1 MQCHWDP
8 FSTGRSEAVRVAG
21 NELRWSRTQRS
32 PLPMDSVVAALIVG
46 IGIGF
51 IMGMRSEGRRRGGA
65 ASTGSS
71 TSDSIRRKSSRQL
84 VDDNVVE
91 MSTSKPVLSSLRE
104 SERASSSSLP
114 PGWIEKIS
122 STHGK
127 TYYYNTTTGESAW
140 ETPTTT

>member
-1 MQCHWDP
+1 MISMTI
-8 FSTGRSEAVRVAG
+8 FII
-21 NELRWSRTQRS
+21 
-32 PLPMDSVVAALIVG
+32 SVVAALIVG